1 MKREL
6 KAALGATALLAGAA
20 TVVVVGGATSGTA
33 AGVPSSA
40 YGITASGLIPI
51 DPTPSVTS
59 TDGKAVSD
67 SAVGLP
73 VPGLADVGVI
83 NAMAENDHATASV
96 ANVDLTGG
104 LLKNAG
110 LSTALAPVVD
120 GCNQLASA
128 LNDTTAQLGGA
139 LTDLLGQIGSATPP
153 LTGGDLISSP
163 TVLGPLQSLCDTLDN
178 LGELVHVGA
187 VTAECTGHTGE
198 GKVAS
203 INLLGLPVDL
213 PTGANQALSSGA
225 LGALAPVLDVKIN
238 TQTTNADGTF
248 TVTALT
254 VSVLGQIELKV
265 ASATCGHVT
274 NAVTPTEVPSAP
286 APKPIKTDVPVT
298 G

>member
-20 TVVVVGGATSGTA
+20 TVVVGGATSGTA

-51 DPTPSVTS
+51 DPLPYVVS
-59 TDGKAVSD
+59 TDGTLKED

-73 VPGLADVGVI
+73 VQGLADVGVI
-83 NAMAENDHATASV
+83 NASAENDHATASV
-96 ANVDLTGG
+96 ASVDLTGG

-110 LSTALAPVVD
+110 LADALAPITD
-120 GCNQLASA
+120 ACTQLATA
-128 LNDTTAQLGGA
+128 LNDTTAQLGGS
-139 LTDLLGQIGSATPP
+139 LTNLIGQIGTVTQP
-153 LTGGDLISSP
+153 LTGGDLISDP
-163 TVLGPLQSLCDTLDN
+163 TLLTSLQGLCDTLSN
-178 LGELVHVGA
+178 LGDLVNVGA

-198 GKVAS
+198 GKIAS
-203 INLLGLPVDL
+203 LNLLGLPVDL
-213 PTGANQALSSGA
+213 PTGANQSLSSGA
-225 LGALAPVLDVKIN
+225 LGALAPILDVKLN

-248 TVTALT
+248 TVTALELDL
-254 VSVLGQIELKV
+254 LGQIQIKV

-274 NAVTPTEVPSAP
+274 NDVTPTQVPSAP
-286 APKPIKTDVPVT
+286 APKPIRTDVPVT